1 MESEWSP
8 LQTGSITG
16 ESMKTLRN
24 LFAAALATAAI
35 IFTVGCPGPST
46 PDTPEEPVAAVTFSP
61 NGGAV
66 NSGSQ
71 VRLDTATSDA
81 EIYYAIDPANAIT
94 AENVKD
100 MLSSMTLTANVTV
113 SVPITKACTIYAVA
127 VRSST
132 GTTSEVTSATYTLT
146 QAPGTVTFNP
156 VAGTV
161 ASGTKVKLSAT
172 PAEGEES
179 CTIYYSTSTALTA
192 ENYKTSG
199 TVYDQAGDGIEITA
213 NTTIYAIA
221 VGAAHAGNPSS
232 AAYTLPV
239 TLMNAAPEADDV
251 VYIYYP
257 TGKNVMLSTAS
268 GSELSKA
275 DVTPDE
281 SGSFTTTDAM
291 AALTVFKNEIGQYVF
306 VSGGKYLTSGA
317 TGNSLTL
324 ADTFSY
330 LALWDVAAISEGSNT
345 FLIHSANAIFGA
357 NRRSLEFYSGFT
369 VYNRPTSA
377 DTKFQF
383 QFYKDPSKSSELN
396 DKAKAS
402 LALQAN
408 SLATPK
414 FSVSSTQEG
423 QTIVSGIVTYLT
435 SDSLDVDFYYT
446 TDGSEITKENYATKA
461 SADPATAFK
470 YDASKGI
477 EITGNQNDTVT
488 INAIAVKTVSDGG
501 ATRGIFSLPASAVYR
516 LGEDTNTYLQK
527 VTTLSDNDVVAIYYP
542 QGKTTISSSASGTGF
557 SGTEATVSIKG
568 LVLTDSLTQFTV
580 KTLGTDGYVFVNGGK
595 YLSRTESNGLSL
607 ADAFTDNSVWNL
619 EKAGSS
625 TDGFYIK
632 NAGDSTRYIEFY
644 NVFTVYTFQSNPSIY
659 TYQFYKNASGSV
671 EQITLPLL
679 PVSFSVPGGS
689 AVEANTTINL
699 TSNNGD
705 GTKIYWM
712 WQKEGTL
719 SKENYGSSSANMYS
733 DANKP
738 TVTENGTLQA
748 IAVKSGQTSEVSTAA
763 YTLKTA
769 NVEVLSIG
777 SASKVIDKDSSK
789 ELVGDTHSNSRND
802 TAQNIQVIFNNAKS
816 SIDFSKPSS
825 SGTNPAYYKS
835 GNGTPPV
842 HIRMYGS
849 NTLTIT
855 SNNETTNIT
864 AITIKKKEGKTANPS
879 NIVANSGNVEG
890 AATDTVTW
898 TGSANK
904 IVFTNNAS
912 NGHAQVSEI
921 TITYAE

>member
-1 MESEWSP
+1 
-8 LQTGSITG
+8 
-16 ESMKTLRN
+16 MKTLRN

-100 MLSSMTLTANVTV
+100 MLSSMTLTANVPV
-113 SVPITKACTIYAVA
+113 SVTITKACTIYAVA

-132 GTTSEVTSATYTLT
+132 GTTSEVTSATYELT
-146 QAPGTVTFNP
+146 KAPGTVAFNP

-172 PAEGEES
+172 SAEGEES
-179 CTIYYSTSTALTA
+179 CTIYYSTSTTLTA

-199 TVYDQAGDGIEITA
+199 AVYDQAGDGIEITA

-268 GSELSKA
+268 GSKLSKA

-306 VSGGKYLTSGA
+306 VSGGKYLT
-317 TGNSLTL
+317 TTTRNNLTL
-324 ADTFSY
+324 SDTFTVF
-330 LALWDVAAISEGSNT
+330 ALWDVAAIAEGSNT
-345 FLIHSANAIFGA
+345 FYIHSANSIYSNTRQGLEYYNNKFSAYD
-357 NRRSLEFYSGFT
+357 RRTQEIY
-369 VYNRPTSA
+369 
-377 DTKFQF
+377 QF
-383 QFYKDPSKSSELN
+383 QFYKDPNKTSEL
-396 DKAKAS
+396 DEQAKAA

-423 QTIVSGIVTYLT
+423 QTIVPGIVTYLT

-446 TDGSEITKENYATKA
+446 TDGSDITGENYGTKISTEPPTAYKYVA
-461 SADPATAFK
+461 SQ
-470 YDASKGI
+470 GI
-477 EITGNQNDTVT
+477 VINGNQNDTVT

-542 QGKTTISSSASGTGF
+542 QGNTTISSTTSGTGF
-557 SGTEATVSIKG
+557 SGTAATVSTKG
-568 LVLTDSLTQFTV
+568 LVFSNSLTQFTV

-644 NVFTVYTFQSNPSIY
+644 NDVFTVYTFQSSNPSIY

-679 PVSFSVPGGS
+679 PVSFSVPGGPV
-689 AVEANTTINL
+689 AANTPVAL
-699 TSNNGD
+699 TSKNGEGTEIYWKWEKD
-705 GTKIYWM
+705 GTLDSSNYNSATKYDATNEPKIT
-712 WQKEGTL
+712 E
-719 SKENYGSSSANMYS
+719 
-733 DANKP
+733 DA
-738 TVTENGTLQA
+738 TLQA
-748 IAVKSGQTSEVSTAA
+748 IAVKDGNTSVVTNVTYTINNSPSETVDISKLTTQKTNRLVADGTNVKMTTTTISGNNYSYFTSSLLRWYQSACLTFEAKDSKKIKSIVITGKSWTQSGINVDISVGNVTETVGEQTTYSFTAD
-763 YTLKTA
+763 
-769 NVEVLSIG
+769 
-777 SASKVIDKDSSK
+777 ASKGSCAYDSTG
-789 ELVGDTHSNSRND
+789 LIYTY
-802 TAQNIQVIFNNAKS
+802 TAPDAGVDVVSLSAGKQIRAE
-816 SIDFSKPSS
+816 SIVV
-825 SGTNPAYYKS
+825 Y
-835 GNGTPPV
+835 
-842 HIRMYGS
+842 
-849 NTLTIT
+849 
-855 SNNETTNIT
+855 
-864 AITIKKKEGKTANPS
+864 
-879 NIVANSGNVEG
+879 
-890 AATDTVTW
+890 
-898 TGSANK
+898 
-904 IVFTNNAS
+904 
-912 NGHAQVSEI
+912 
-921 TITYAE
+921 YAE

>member
-1 MESEWSP
+1 
-8 LQTGSITG
+8 
-16 ESMKTLRN
+16 MKTLRN

-306 VSGGKYLTSGA
+306 VSGGKYLT
-317 TGNSLTL
+317 TTTRNNLTL
-324 ADTFSY
+324 SDTFTVF
-330 LALWDVAAISEGSNT
+330 ALWDVAAISEGSNT
-345 FLIHSANAIFGA
+345 FYIHSANSIYSNTRQGLEYYN
-357 NRRSLEFYSGFT
+357 NRF
-369 VYNRPTSA
+369 SA
-377 DTKFQF
+377 YDRRTQEIYQF
-383 QFYKDPSKSSELN
+383 QFYKDPSKDSELN
-396 DKAKAS
+396 AEAKAS

-423 QTIVSGIVTYLT
+423 QTIVPGIVTYLT

-446 TDGSEITKENYATKA
+446 TDGSDITGDNYGTKISTESPTAYKYVA
-461 SADPATAFK
+461 SQ
-470 YDASKGI
+470 GI
-477 EITGNQNDTVT
+477 VINGNQNDTVT

-542 QGKTTISSSASGTGF
+542 QGKTTISSSF
-557 SGTEATVSIKG
+557 SGDTATETQKG
-568 LVLTDSLTQFTV
+568 IVFTDSITLFTV
-580 KTLGTDGYVFVNGGK
+580 KKFDDRTYVFINGEKYLASTTGTRNTSLVLSDGFDGYA
-595 YLSRTESNGLSL
+595 L
-607 ADAFTDNSVWNL
+607 WNL
-619 EKAGSS
+619 EEVSAGSN
-625 TDGFYIK
+625 DGLFYIK
-632 NAGDSTRYIEFY
+632 NKNAVDYSNRQVYVEFY
-644 NVFTVYTFQSNPSIY
+644 QTKFATYYMQTNQQDIY
-659 TYQFYKNASGSV
+659 KYQFYKHISGVAEQVELGLLPPKFAIASGSTV
-671 EQITLPLL
+671 SSGTEIAITNEN
-679 PVSFSVPGGS
+679 S
-689 AVEANTTINL
+689 AGTEIYWKWKSDGEADL
-699 TSNNGD
+699 TSA
-705 GTKIYWM
+705 
-712 WQKEGTL
+712 
-719 SKENYGSSSANMYS
+719 NYNSANKY
-733 DANKP
+733 DAATNEPKAQ
-738 TVTENGTLQA
+738 EGTLQA
-748 IAVKSGQTSEVSTAA
+748 IAVDTS
-763 YTLKTA
+763 
-769 NVEVLSIG
+769 
-777 SASKVIDKDSSK
+777 
-789 ELVGDTHSNSRND
+789 SNK
-802 TAQNIQVIFNNAKS
+802 FS
-816 SIDFSKPSS
+816 SIASATYIIS
-825 SGTNPAYYKS
+825 SGSIDNYEKTQIESLTQKRNTKVKGYTQSIDNTNSSITVAIAS
-835 GNGTPPV
+835 GNNSPCDYNSTGV
-842 HIRMYGS
+842 LRIYS
-849 NTLTIT
+849 NNTLTVTAKDSKLIKSVVFTASNANCPKFTSSVEPTALTEDASAKTSSWISEAGANSVVFTVT
-855 SNNETTNIT
+855 SNSQ
-864 AITIKKKEGKTANPS
+864 IKS
-879 NIVANSGNVEG
+879 IVV
-890 AATDTVTW
+890 
-898 TGSANK
+898 SA
-904 IVFTNNAS
+904 
-912 NGHAQVSEI
+912 E
-921 TITYAE
+921 

>member
-1 MESEWSP
+1 
-8 LQTGSITG
+8 
-16 ESMKTLRN
+16 MKTLRN

-100 MLSSMTLTANVTV
+100 MLSSMTLTANVPV
-113 SVPITKACTIYAVA
+113 SVTITKACTIYAVA

-132 GTTSEVTSATYTLT
+132 GTTSEVTSATYELT
-146 QAPGTVTFNP
+146 KAPGTVAFNP

-172 PAEGEES
+172 RAEGEES
-179 CTIYYSTSTALTA
+179 CTIYYSTSTTLTA

-199 TVYDQAGDGIEITA
+199 AVYDQAGDGIEITA

-268 GSELSKA
+268 GSKLSKA

-324 ADTFSY
+324 ADTFTVY
-330 LALWDVAAISEGSNT
+330 ALWEVSAVSSGSNQ
-345 FLIHSANAIFGA
+345 FSINSANAIFNGQ
-357 NRRSLEFYSGFT
+357 RQSLEFHSSNFT
-369 VYNRPTSA
+369 VYNQPKSA
-377 DTKFQF
+377 DEKYQF
-383 QFYKDPSKSSELN
+383 QFYKDPSKASELN
-396 DKAKAS
+396 DGAKAS

-423 QTIVSGIVTYLT
+423 QTIVPGIVTYLT

-542 QGKTTISSSASGTGF
+542 QGKTTISSTTSGTGF
-557 SGTEATVSIKG
+557 SGTAATVSTKG
-568 LVLTDSLTQFTV
+568 LVLSNSLTQFTV

-625 TDGFYIK
+625 TDSFYIK

-644 NVFTVYTFQSNPSIY
+644 SVFTVYTFQSSNPSIY

-679 PVSFSVPGGS
+679 PVSFSVPGG
-689 AVEANTTINL
+689 VVQVNTPIAL
-699 TSNNGD
+699 TSKTPD
-705 GTKIYWM
+705 VKIYWQ
-712 WQKEGTL
+712 WKTDSNGDLSSTNYNTSGTL
-719 SKENYGSSSANMYS
+719 YSAS
-733 DANKP
+733 APDGEPKTQA
-738 TVTENGTLQA
+738 GTLQA
-748 IAVKSGQTSEVSTAA
+748 IAEKDGQFSAMTSVTYSIASGGASETVDFSTASLTDNTGA
-763 YTLKTA
+763 AIETGDNNNGYESITVADTA
-769 NVEVLSIG
+769 SGTSVKFDKG
-777 SASKVIDKDSSK
+777 SA
-789 ELVGDTHSNSRND
+789 T
-802 TAQNIQVIFNNAKS
+802 AKS
-816 SIDFSKPSS
+816 TYPKFSQNKDIRFM
-825 SGTNPAYYKS
+825 
-835 GNGTPPV
+835 NG
-842 HIRMYGS
+842 
-849 NTLTIT
+849 NTLTI
-855 SNNETTNIT
+855 SNNSKKITNIEFTFGSSKSGTIAADKGAYTSGETTWIGS
-864 AITIKKKEGKTANPS
+864 E
-879 NIVANSGNVEG
+879 NSV
-890 AATDTVTW
+890 
-898 TGSANK
+898 
-904 IVFTNNAS
+904 VFTKAS
-912 NGHAQVSEI
+912 SGRFDIKSI
-921 TITYAE
+921 KIYYAE